1 MALSSLFQISTS
13 SLFAHQKALA
23 VTASNIA
30 NANNPAYTRQVV
42 MFGTAPPDHRAY
54 FSFGSGVNVDKVL
67 RVRNN
72 VTDTQIRNN
81 NQKFY
86 DAEKQTAVLK
96 QVETLFSEPSD
107 YGLSSLMT
115 KFFNSWDELAV
126 DPHSTALRTTV
137 AQSAQNLSEKI
148 TGIHKG
154 ITQTKLDVKNEAKD
168 TVDKINIIVEQ
179 LHTVN
184 SQIYEAHVIGSFDND
199 LLDKRDALLDEL
211 SQYSN
216 INVSI
221 DENEVAN
228 VSIGGVFAVDGL
240 HHIKFDLKQSGDKL
254 VLQTN
259 GEEIKTNIQGG
270 SLNALFEMY
279 NTQLPD
285 KLNKLDELSTTIMEN
300 VNEIHSKGYTITEP
314 PQTGVNFFTSYKN
327 GVLEINQD
335 ILDDPFNIA
344 ISADGTNG
352 NNELALQ
359 IAALKEDKILNGRT
373 LADNYSDFVSG
384 VANKIRLEEQNQESY
399 GLVLHQLNQQKAEYS
414 GVSTDEEMVNI
425 VEYQKSYDAA
435 AKLIRVAD
443 DLLETIINMV

>member
-1 MALSSLFQISTS
+1 MALSSLFTISTS

-81 NQKFY
+81 NQKYY
-86 DAEKQTAVLK
+86 DAEKQSTVLK
-96 QVETLFSEPSD
+96 QVETLFSEPSE
-107 YGLSSLMT
+107 YGLSNLMT
-115 KFFNSWDELAV
+115 SFFNSWDELAV

-148 TGIHKG
+148 SSIYKG
-154 ITQTKLDVKNEAKD
+154 ITQTKLDTKNEAID
-168 TVDKINIIVEQ
+168 TVNKINTIVEQ

-184 SQIYEAHVIGSFDND
+184 SQVYEAHVVGSFDND
-199 LLDKRDALLDEL
+199 LIDKRDALLDEL
-211 SQYSN
+211 SQYAN

-240 HHIKFDLKQSGDKL
+240 HHVKFELKQKDEKL
-254 VLQTN
+254 ILQTN
-259 GEEIKTNIQGG
+259 GEEIKTNLQGG
-270 SLNALFEMY
+270 SLNALFGLY
-279 NTQLPD
+279 NNQLPEQI
-285 KLNKLDELSTTIMEN
+285 KKLDEISTTIMEN
-300 VNEIHSKGYTITEP
+300 VNAIHSKGYSITDP
-314 PQTGVNFFTSYKN
+314 PQTGIDFFTGYED

-344 ISADGTNG
+344 ISSNGTDG
-352 NNELALQ
+352 NNEVALK
-359 IAALKEDKILNGRT
+359 IAALKGEKILNDRT
-373 LADNYSDFVSG
+373 LTDNYSDFISG
-384 VANKIRLEEQNQESY
+384 VANKIRLEDQNQESY

-435 AKLIRVAD
+435 AKLIKVAD
-443 DLLETIINMV
+443 DLLQTLINMV

>member
-1 MALSSLFQISTS
+1 MSLSSLFTISTS

-67 RVRNN
+67 RVRNG

-86 DAEKQTAVLK
+86 NAEKQTTVLK
-96 QVETLFSEPSD
+96 QVESLFSEPSD
-107 YGLSSLMT
+107 LGLSNLIT
-115 KFFNSWDELAV
+115 NFFNSWDELAA
-126 DPHSTALRTTV
+126 DPQSSALRTTV

-148 TGIHKG
+148 SSVYSG
-154 ITQTKLDVKNEAKD
+154 ITQTKLDLKNEAKD

-184 SQIYEAHVIGSFDND
+184 SQIYEAHVVGNYDND
-199 LLDKRDALLDEL
+199 LIDKRDSLLDKL
-211 SQYSN
+211 SQYAN

-221 DENEVAN
+221 DKNEVAN

-240 HHIKFDLKQSGDKL
+240 HHVKFDLKQKGEKL

-259 GEEIKTNIQGG
+259 GEEIKSNIQGG
-270 SLNALFEMY
+270 SLNALISMF
-279 NTQLPD
+279 NVQLPE
-285 KLNKLDELSTTIMEN
+285 KLNKLDELSSTIMTQ
-300 VNEIHSKGYTITEP
+300 VNEIHSKGYTLTKP
-314 PQTGVNFFTSYKN
+314 PQTNINFFTDYKD
-327 GVLEINQD
+327 GVLTINQD
-335 ILDDPFNIA
+335 IIDDPYNIA
-344 ISADGTNG
+344 VSSDGTDG
-352 NNELALQ
+352 NNKIALD
-359 IAALKEDKILNGRT
+359 IAAIKNKEILNGRT
-373 LADNYSDFVSG
+373 ISENYSDLVSG
-384 VANKIRLEEQNQESY
+384 VANKINLEEQNQESY

-414 GVSTDEEMVNI
+414 GVSTDEEMVNM

-435 AKLIRVAD
+435 AKLIKVAD
-443 DLLETIINMV
+443 DLLQTLINMV